1 MPNAVE
7 FFVVQG
13 EAGCRLAEIVA
24 LAETRVADL
33 RLARGGE
40 TDFEVSSPEALQRTD
55 LRGARTESELL
66 QEARGAGGERDHRE
80 GASVRAQFL
89 RVGNGGFT
97 GLFGRDV
104 EFQRAEPDAPEIE
117 PQPSPVSSLR
127 CIGRGV

>member
-33 RLARGGE
+33 RLARAGQA
-40 TDFEVSSPEALQRTD
+40 DFEISSPEALQRSD

-66 QEARGAGGERDHRE
+66 QEAGGSGGERDHRE
-80 GASVRAQFL
+80 GTSVCAQLL
-89 RVGNGGFT
+89 RVGDGCFT
-97 GLFGRDV
+97 GLFGRDIK
-104 EFQRAEPDAPEIE
+104 FQCAEADAPEIE
-117 PQPSPVSSLR
+117 PHPSPVDSLR